1 MPGDKAIPDDK
12 VQSELPETTPP
23 PNREAPTARPPR
35 RSPRPPEVT
44 PPEEDRPSGRYSL
57 VFGRSKK

>member
-1 MPGDKAIPDDK
+1 MPGDKTITHD
-12 VQSELPETTPP
+12 ELPETEPP
-23 PNREAPTARPPR
+23 PKQREAPTARPPR

-44 PPEEDRPSGRYSL
+44 PREEDRPSGRYSL